1 MRNCGSLPKP
11 SAALLLH
18 PSISNPTLPTNTQL
32 LSYTT
37 SSRYFPCLHFLFFF
51 ASNFLPSQL
60 FVIYLLFS
68 LFFLHFLAVCPILNR
83 PSVFHF
89 LNPTPPPIPLHS
101 LPTKFLSL
109 WGWNEGVLNVKS
121 LVQMLTRTGHSR
133 CCSDQAGHST
143 AQAGTPLVLQ
153 KRRA

>member
-1 MRNCGSLPKP
+1 MGVYPNPLLPSSSTP
-11 SAALLLH
+11 LFLT
-18 PSISNPTLPTNTQL
+18 PPFQPTLSCYPIPPHQDI
-32 LSYTT
+32 
-37 SSRYFPCLHFLFFF
+37 FLAFIFFF
-51 ASNFLPSQL
+51 FCIQFPTFSAVCHLPTVLS
-60 FVIYLLFS
+60 
-68 LFFLHFLAVCPILNR
+68 FFLHFLALCPILNR